1 MFKGCVFDTKSRSIA
16 LTSSVL
22 LRSSS
27 ASRSRRRCRRR
38 LRRRRRADYR
48 RRRSVGRFSPF
59 PSPSEMLRWHSC
71 SLSRSCGSSLRDLVQ
86 G

>member
-1 MFKGCVFDTKSRSIA
+1 MFKGCVFDTKSRSITLA
-16 LTSSVL
+16 SSVL

-48 RRRSVGRFSPF
+48 RRRSVGRPF
-59 PSPSEMLRWHSC
+59 PSPFEMLRWHSC